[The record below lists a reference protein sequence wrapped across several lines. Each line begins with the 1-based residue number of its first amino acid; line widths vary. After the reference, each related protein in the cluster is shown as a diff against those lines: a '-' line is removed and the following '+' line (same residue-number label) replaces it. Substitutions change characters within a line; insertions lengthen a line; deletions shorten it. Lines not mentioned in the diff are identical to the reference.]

1 MAVHSDLNAHVRKV
15 AANLRTAQEE
25 ALLTDTTVAAADT
38 VAGLKTAIDNAVVHA
53 AVLPTKDRV
62 KRAID
67 AGAAAGELTDAAIL
81 SLTTVAGLIALIPEA
96 ANDANRE
103 QFLE

>member
-1 MAVHSDLNAHVRKV
+1 MSVHADLNAHVRKV
-15 AANLRTAQEE
+15 AANLRTAQDTG
-25 ALLTDTTVAAADT
+25 LLTDSTVAAADT
-38 VAGLKTAIDNAVVHA
+38 VAGLKTAIDNAAVHA
-53 AVLPTKDRV
+53 AGLPTKDRV

-96 ANDANRE
+96 ANDTNRE